1 MDGTKSPT
9 PDSTLQR
16 AGHRNRTARIVD
28 EVIDSRELLG
38 TQGKVVIEHQ
48 SMKYE
53 LRLTRQGK
61 LILTK

>member
-1 MDGTKSPT
+1 MDSATST
-9 PDSTLQR
+9 PQKTARNR
-16 AGHRNRTARIVD
+16 AQPYSRTARIVD
-28 EVIDSRELLG
+28 ETVDSRELLG
-38 TQGKVVIEHQ
+38 TEGKVVIEHD

>member
-1 MDGTKSPT
+1 MDSDKTSAL
-9 PDSTLQR
+9 DSQFQR
-16 AGHRNRTARIVD
+16 SNHGNRTARIID
-28 EVIDSRELLG
+28 EVVDSRELLG
-38 TQGKVVIEHQ
+38 SQGKLVIEHE

>member
-1 MDGTKSPT
+1 MNNSSITQD
-9 PDSTLQR
+9 R
-16 AGHRNRTARIVD
+16 AASNRKESGGRTARIVNA
-28 EVIDSRELLG
+28 VIDSRELLG
-38 TQGKVVIEHQ
+38 SYGKVVIEHD

>member
-1 MDGTKSPT
+1 M
-9 PDSTLQR
+9 
-16 AGHRNRTARIVD
+16 ARIVD
-28 EVIDSRELLG
+28 EVIDSREFLG

>member
-1 MDGTKSPT
+1 MDGTKN
-9 PDSTLQR
+9 TLSVSAQPR
-16 AGHRNRTARIVD
+16 NGHSNRTARIID

-38 TQGKVVIEHQ
+38 TQGRVVIEHQ